1 MPASHGE
8 GDVRAKTGEKLD
20 GQNKV
25 ANSSTYNE
33 KSARIPTAGQND
45 RLSAAE
51 NSGVYG

>member
-8 GDVRAKTGEKLD
+8 GEAHAKTGEKLD

-25 ANSSTYNE
+25 VNSSTYNE
-33 KSARIPTAGQND
+33 KSARFPAAGQND